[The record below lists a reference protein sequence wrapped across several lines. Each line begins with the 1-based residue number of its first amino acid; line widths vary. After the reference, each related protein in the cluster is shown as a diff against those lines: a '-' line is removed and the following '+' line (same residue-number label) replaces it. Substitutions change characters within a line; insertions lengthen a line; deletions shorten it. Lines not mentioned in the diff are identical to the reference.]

1 MAAPI
6 SDELLAWGTEMFR
19 RRGIDA
25 NFGRHVG
32 ELLQRARLTQV
43 GTRNLAIPLGAWGER
58 VGKMM
63 EADFFSGIRALEGVI
78 APWGSPPGKSFR
90 PGARRRRPM

>member
-1 MAAPI
+1 M
-6 SDELLAWGTEMFR
+6 LR

-32 ELLQRARLTQV
+32 ELLQRARLTQI
-43 GTRNLAIPLGAWGER
+43 GTRDLAIPLGAWGER

-63 EADFFSGIRALEGVI
+63 EADFFSGIRALEGLI
-78 APWGSPPGKSFR
+78 ASMGIATREEFQR
-90 PGARRRRPM
+90 MCIAAQAYVN